1 MCGWEK
7 LFQLFLFII
16 PGRAERQI
24 VGVVV
29 DCRGQRG
36 GRGGEIRVLRSPLPS
51 LCLLEAKPSPVPAP
65 KAAGL
70 FGDRA
75 GDGPRGD
82 GDACPGLGTRRGT
95 CRAQHHARAG
105 DAEDGLGRDAEG
117 SLGTPLGGG
126 AWICP
131 VHQPG
136 FLCSPF
142 PSPRG
147 FLPAPQHPPVPICSV
162 WAAPGGFQ

>member
-95 CRAQHHARAG
+95 CRAQHPARAG

-126 AWICP
+126 TWICP

-136 FLCSPF
+136 SLCSPF
-142 PSPRG
+142 PSPSG
-147 FLPAPQHPPVPICSV
+147 FLPPHGTPLCRSALSGQR
-162 WAAPGGFQ
+162 WGGFQ